1 MLSFSMTWLLFS
13 IPLMQVENY
22 NFHGFPAP
30 TLGLLIHICTSIESW
45 LCEDASNV
53 AVVHCYVDVSRLSH
67 KQDGKG
73 RTMVV
78 CACVMAWMGWFNS
91 PAEALAICLDRRG
104 LDETAVLPSQQRT
117 LQYFDSLLQGVRPSP
132 AGMQLTEVTVSH
144 LPDMGQGVCCPS
156 LEVYCQD
163 HRVFVSRGNTL
174 KAGESVSFAPNV
186 VLRVSPAGNCHLG
199 NRVVATASYS
209 RGERLDAIARAIP
222 HRLRETVPT
231 ELPRGSLRR
240 RRETPRGTGGD
251 VCVRSE
257 RRPAGVGRSV
267 RRADFP
273 RVVGSVGRSDASQ
286 GDAHGTRACPG

>member
-1 MLSFSMTWLLFS
+1 M
-13 IPLMQVENY
+13 ENY

-45 LCEDASNV
+45 LCEDPANV
-53 AVVHCYVDVSRLSH
+53 AVVHCYVDVPPLSH

-91 PAEALAICLDRRG
+91 PVEALAICLDRRG

-132 AGMQLTEVTVSH
+132 AGLQLTEVTVSY
-144 LPDMGQGVCCPS
+144 LPDMGQGLCCPT

-163 HRVFVSRGNTL
+163 RRVCVSRGSTL
-174 KAGESVSFAPNV
+174 KAGETVSFTPNV
-186 VLRVSPAGNCHLG
+186 VLRVSPAGKCHLG
-199 NRVVATASYS
+199 DGVAATAPHS
-209 RGERLDAIARAIP
+209 RGDRLDAAARAVP
-222 HRLRETVPT
+222 HRLREALPT
-231 ELPRGSLRR
+231 EFPRGSLRR
-240 RRETPRGTGGD
+240 RRETPRGAGGD

-257 RRPAGVGRSV
+257 RGPAGGGGSV

-273 RVVGSVGRSDASQ
+273 RVVGAVGRSDAAQ
-286 GDAHGTRACPG
+286 GVAHGPHAGPG